1 MINKNGDQPMSLGN
15 RDSYYKDF
23 EINNLPK
30 GEKGKASHTHS
41 DDLSALF
48 KNSIKN
54 SSTGLVV
61 GQKRPITNNDGGNN
75 TPAKVPYYQNPAKS
89 MSDAEIDLKKLNRAD
104 REHQIPQK
112 LGDAMSERLAPVTK
126 KHWS

>member
-1 MINKNGDQPMSLGN
+1 MSLGN

-30 GEKGKASHTHS
+30 GEKGKTSHTHS

-61 GQKRPITNNDGGNN
+61 GQKRPITNNDVVI
-75 TPAKVPYYQNPAKS
+75 TLRQKFLIIRIRPRACLT
-89 MSDAEIDLKKLNRAD
+89 LK
-104 REHQIPQK
+104 
-112 LGDAMSERLAPVTK
+112 
-126 KHWS
+126 